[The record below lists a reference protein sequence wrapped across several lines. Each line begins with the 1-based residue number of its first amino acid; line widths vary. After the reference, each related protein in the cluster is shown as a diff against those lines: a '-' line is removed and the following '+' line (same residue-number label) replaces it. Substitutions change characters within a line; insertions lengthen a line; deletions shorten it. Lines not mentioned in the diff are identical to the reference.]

1 MGKVFVDN
9 SPLLLLPSTRRQE
22 EGAATVQD
30 DQRVSRCWR
39 RLGGG
44 LVKFSNEFELNGN
57 RYGEGCMHGAFLEL
71 WV

>member
-1 MGKVFVDN
+1 
-9 SPLLLLPSTRRQE
+9 
-22 EGAATVQD
+22 
-30 DQRVSRCWR
+30 VSKCWR